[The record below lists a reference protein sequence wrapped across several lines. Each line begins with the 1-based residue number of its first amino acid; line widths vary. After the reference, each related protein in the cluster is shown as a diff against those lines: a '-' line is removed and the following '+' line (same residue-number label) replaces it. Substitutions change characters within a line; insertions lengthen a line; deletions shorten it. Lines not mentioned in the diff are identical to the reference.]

1 MCPLDR
7 IEQAIQSNN
16 ANIPGGAIK
25 VSNKLFNIKTSGA
38 YDDLEQIRNTVVG
51 SYEGR
56 IVYLK
61 NIADVFFYL

>member
-1 MCPLDR
+1 MNVSLDR

-16 ANIPGGAIK
+16 ANIPAERLKYRISCSMSKPPGL
-25 VSNKLFNIKTSGA
+25 S
-38 YDDLEQIRNTVVG
+38 DDLEQIRNTVVG

-61 NIADVFFYL
+61 T